1 MPPGLGPG
9 PVAAEGRTSEEVDS
23 TKNHEHNSTNVAS
36 HTRGMGTTASKDEK
50 LPPITYDKDGKQL
63 GRLSMRRLRLPA
75 TGAAGRAGGARLR
88 MHVQSLV
95 SRKEERSG

>member
-1 MPPGLGPG
+1 
-9 PVAAEGRTSEEVDS
+9 
-23 TKNHEHNSTNVAS
+23 
-36 HTRGMGTTASKDEK
+36 MGTTASKDEK